1 MDRVGLIGSSCNESN
16 RIEPSQIKSNHVEPN
31 MSASGQPSSG
41 YSGVRRR
48 IPRYSVA
55 IPVDITVLRSGAP
68 ASIPGR
74 SLDLGE
80 GGVAAVLAAELQL
93 GEWVAVEFL
102 LPNAGQAL
110 QTKAVVRHHNQ
121 LRCGF
126 EFLGLSGDQRSMIR
140 RWAGNSKPLPILE
153 PTAPVSSSIPTTTAA
168 PPRMTAPLA
177 AQVPVQAARRQ
188 PAPANHQAL
197 DRLLRLTLVLLVI
210 VGGWATWQWH
220 RGWQQLETRMAKKDA
235 HAQTP
240 SAKVPAEVMERLL
253 IRKVDPVY
261 PEAARRANLQGVVVL
276 DAVIAADGTVVNIHP
291 VSGNDTLVASAMDAA
306 RWWRFRPYRVRGE
319 PATVETTLSVEFRP

>member
-1 MDRVGLIGSSCNESN
+1 M
-16 RIEPSQIKSNHVEPN
+16 
-31 MSASGQPSSG
+31 
-41 YSGVRRR
+41 SGVRRR

-55 IPVDITVLRSGAP
+55 IPVDITVLRSGAS

-93 GEWVAVEFL
+93 GEWVGVQFQ
-102 LPNAGQAL
+102 LPNAAQAL

-126 EFLGLSGDQRSMIR
+126 EFLGLSLDQRSMIR
-140 RWAGNSKPLPILE
+140 SWAGNSEPLKSIE
-153 PTAPVSSSIPTTTAA
+153 PTVPVSVSSSTAVSVPSAA
-168 PPRMTAPLA
+168 PAPVPSPSVA
-177 AQVPVQAARRQ
+177 AKTSSPFPIPSAQTRRQ
-188 PAPANHQAL
+188 PVSRQAS
-197 DRLLRLTLVLLVI
+197 DAAAKRLLRLTLLLLVV
-210 VGGWATWQWH
+210 VGGWAAWQWH
-220 RGWQQLETRMAKKDA
+220 RGWQQLEARTEKKDA

-240 SAKVPAEVMERLL
+240 SAKVPPEVMDRLL
-253 IRKVDPVY
+253 IRRVEPVY
-261 PEAARRANLQGVVVL
+261 PEPARRNNLQGVVIL

-291 VSGNDTLVASAMDAA
+291 LSGPDALVSAAMDAA

-319 PATVETTLSVEFRP
+319 AAAVETTLSVEFRL

>member
-1 MDRVGLIGSSCNESN
+1 
-16 RIEPSQIKSNHVEPN
+16 
-31 MSASGQPSSG
+31 MSASGHPSSG

-102 LPNAGQAL
+102 LPNAAQAL
-110 QTKAVVRHHNQ
+110 QTKAVVRHHNH

-126 EFLGLSGDQRSMIR
+126 EFLGLSGDQRTMIR
-140 RWAGNSKPLPILE
+140 RWAGNSQPLPILE
-153 PTAPVSSSIPTTTAA
+153 PTAPASTATPASNPVSNAA
-168 PPRMTAPLA
+168 AMKMTAPGA
-177 AQVPVQAARRQ
+177 APALPARRK
-188 PAPANHQAL
+188 PAPASNRDL
-197 DRLLRLTLVLLVI
+197 DRLLRLTLAVFVV

-220 RGWQQLETRMAKKDA
+220 RGWQQLESRMVRKDA
-235 HAQTP
+235 HAQAP
-240 SAKVPAEVMERLL
+240 SAKVPPEVMERLL
-253 IRKVDPVY
+253 IRRVDPVY

-276 DAVIAADGTVVNIHP
+276 DAVIAADGTVVNLHP
-291 VSGNDTLVASAMDAA
+291 LSGADTFVPAAMDAA

-319 PATVETTLSVEFRP
+319 PAAVETTLSVEFHP

>member
-1 MDRVGLIGSSCNESN
+1 
-16 RIEPSQIKSNHVEPN
+16 
-31 MSASGQPSSG
+31 MSASGHPSSG
-41 YSGVRRR
+41 FSGVRRR

-55 IPVDITVLRSGAP
+55 IPVDITVLRLGAP

-93 GEWVAVEFL
+93 GEWVAVEFQ
-102 LPNAGQAL
+102 LPNAAQAL

-153 PTAPVSSSIPTTTAA
+153 PTAPVPPSSLTPNSTAA
-168 PPRMTAPLA
+168 AMKMKMTGPLPAQAPVLPARPR
-177 AQVPVQAARRQ
+177 
-188 PAPANHQAL
+188 PAPASNRAL
-197 DRLLRLTLVLLVI
+197 DRLLRLTLVLLLV
-210 VGGWATWQWH
+210 VGGWAGWQWH
-220 RGWQQLETRMAKKDA
+220 SGWQQLDASMAKKDA
-235 HAQTP
+235 HAQPP
-240 SAKVPAEVMERLL
+240 SAKVPADVMERLL
-253 IRKVDPVY
+253 IRRVDPVY

-276 DAVIAADGTVVNIHP
+276 EAVIAADGTVVNLRP
-291 VSGNDTLVASAMDAA
+291 TSGNDALVTSAMDAA

-319 PATVETTLSVEFRP
+319 PATVETTLSIEFRP

>member
-1 MDRVGLIGSSCNESN
+1 MTAWG
-16 RIEPSQIKSNHVEPN
+16 H
-31 MSASGQPSSG
+31 PSSG
-41 YSGVRRR
+41 FSGVRRR

-93 GEWVAVEFL
+93 GEWVAVEFQ
-102 LPNAGQAL
+102 LPNATQAL

-140 RWAGNSKPLPILE
+140 RWAGNSKPLPIRE
-153 PTAPVSSSIPTTTAA
+153 PIAPVSAPTPVATAAAARMTPQLPAAPVMAARRKAA
-168 PPRMTAPLA
+168 PPRN
-177 AQVPVQAARRQ
+177 R
-188 PAPANHQAL
+188 AL
-197 DRLLRLTLVLLVI
+197 DRLLRLTLILLLV
-210 VGGWATWQWH
+210 VGGWAAWQWH
-220 RGWQQLETRMAKKDA
+220 RGWQQLEESTAKKDA
-235 HAQTP
+235 HAQP
-240 SAKVPAEVMERLL
+240 PAAKVPPDVMGRLL

-261 PEAARRANLQGVVVL
+261 PEAARRANVQGVVVL
-276 DAVIAADGTVVNIHP
+276 DAIISAEGTVVNLHP
-291 VSGNDTLVASAMDAA
+291 VGGPDALVSAAMDAT

-319 PATVETTLSVEFRP
+319 PAAVETTLSVEFRP

>member
-1 MDRVGLIGSSCNESN
+1 
-16 RIEPSQIKSNHVEPN
+16 

-41 YSGVRRR
+41 FSGVRRR

-102 LPNAGQAL
+102 LPNAGQSL
-110 QTKAVVRHHNQ
+110 QTKAVVRHHNH

-140 RWAGNSKPLPILE
+140 RWAGNSQPLPILE
-153 PTAPVSSSIPTTTAA
+153 PASPGSSSPPTTTAV
-168 PPRMTAPLA
+168 PMKMTAPLPA
-177 AQVPVQAARRQ
+177 PVMPARRKPV
-188 PAPANHQAL
+188 PASNQAL
-197 DRLLRLTLVLLVI
+197 DRLLRLTLALLLV
-210 VGGWATWQWH
+210 VGGWAAWQWH
-220 RGWQQLETRMAKKDA
+220 RGWQQLESRMVRKDV
-235 HAQTP
+235 HAQPP

-253 IRKVDPVY
+253 IRRVDPVY
-261 PEAARRANLQGVVVL
+261 PEAARRANVQGVVVL
-276 DAVIAADGTVVNIHP
+276 DAVIAADGSVVNIHP
-291 VSGNDTLVASAMDAA
+291 VSGSDALVSAAMDAT

-319 PATVETTLSVEFRP
+319 PATVETTLSIEFRP